1 MAEWR
6 RCGLYHPS
14 INSKIAMRAS
24 IWVLKRHRSSS
35 SHSRVAKKLSHMAL
49 SKQSP
54 TEPTGL
60 AATFAEGERGVL
72 AALVGVMNHL
82 GRTALPQCHVE
93 RLEHQLGAQIGLH
106 RPAHDAP
113 TEHIEHYCEIEK
125 PRPSGDIRD
134 IGDPQ
139 T

>member
-1 MAEWR
+1 MA
-6 RCGLYHPS
+6 
-14 INSKIAMRAS
+14 AMWVIPPFDKFEDCHACFDLGFETAS
-24 IWVLKRHRSSS
+24 IKQLAFEGGKETLAHGVVETIADRTHRRP
-35 SHSRVAKKLSHMAL
+35 HS
-49 SKQSP
+49 
-54 TEPTGL
+54 GL

-125 PRPSGDIRD
+125 PR
-134 IGDPQ
+134 
-139 T
+139 